1 MVQNRYLYTMIP
13 IIAFKFNKSIVMIRA
28 RDFMPLKTL
37 KYVYI
42 YALKN
47 Q

>member
-1 MVQNRYLYTMIP
+1 MKKTNSGINSYTNFQ
-13 IIAFKFNKSIVMIRA
+13 IILIIITRA

-37 KYVYI
+37 KYVCI